1 MQPTNS
7 FLTPDNPFTELVTYW
22 LDDID
27 AEGRISKTTR
37 NLYERNMRTLV
48 PPVFQYLT
56 LREIGVVRCDQ
67 FIKQMA
73 KLSYNR
79 AKQSRVVLRLALELA
94 VRHEILPTNPMDHVA
109 RLHREPH
116 IPDALTAVEVNK
128 IRIAIAR
135 WEAGVGYVS
144 RSRPDGQLGSIV
156 EVMLGTSA
164 RIGEVLAIR
173 RLDVDVTSAVPCIRL
188 AGTIVSRKG
197 EPTFRQDHPKTAR
210 RATPP

>member
-1 MQPTNS
+1 MSRPRITIGTFGDITIRIRPSGQFEGRTHYRDWDVHSRLVQAIGTSARAAERALKGKLSERKLMQPTNGY
-7 FLTPDNPFTELVTYW
+7 LTPDSTFTELVTYW

-48 PPVFQYLT
+48 LPVFQYLT

-73 KLSYNR
+73 KRSYSR

-94 VRHEILPTNPMDHVA
+94 VRHEILPTNPMDHVS

-128 IRIAIAR
+128 IRAAIA
-135 WEAGVGYVS
+135 A
-144 RSRPDGQLGSIV
+144 
-156 EVMLGTSA
+156 
-164 RIGEVLAIR
+164 
-173 RLDVDVTSAVPCIRL
+173 
-188 AGTIVSRKG
+188 
-197 EPTFRQDHPKTAR
+197 
-210 RATPP
+210 